1 MKLCQ
6 VPEKLPDKPCLHS
19 HHLGQERSQVQRS
32 SADKL
37 LNLYGAV
44 GNYGAIMFMFETL
57 TETLKGIAR
66 SMMDLELRQE
76 NLRQGRI
83 PTFAHPVVDPAF
95 LFLRFICICSSGI

>member
-1 MKLCQ
+1 M
-6 VPEKLPDKPCLHS
+6 PEKLPDKPCLHS

-44 GNYGAIMFMFETL
+44 GNYVAIMFETL

-83 PTFAHPVVDPAF
+83 PTFAHPVVDPTL
-95 LFLRFICICSSGI
+95 LFNLFS